1 MELTNIVVMNFN
13 AMRQRLCHS
22 KTIADKLIHVDVE
35 AANKLSDD
43 AGTHTHNGL
52 DVACVITSVTQ
63 SL

>member
-43 AGTHTHNGL
+43 AGTHTHTMDWML
-52 DVACVITSVTQ
+52 RA
-63 SL
+63 